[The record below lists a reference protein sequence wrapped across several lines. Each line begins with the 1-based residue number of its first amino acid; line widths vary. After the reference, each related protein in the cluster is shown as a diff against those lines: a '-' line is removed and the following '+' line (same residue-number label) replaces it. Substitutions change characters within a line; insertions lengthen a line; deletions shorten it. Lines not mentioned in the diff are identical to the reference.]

1 MPQCR
6 ETVRSQHARAAVVIR
21 VGLTL
26 LIALA
31 VSGCVQRQDAGRT
44 ASSGDSQRTAPTSD
58 SLPIRRLDA
67 SIAGIYRF
75 NSGIRDSTFTTIRDL
90 VRWEEMWRRL
100 SAQHRPAQSPPPVD
114 FQKEMV
120 VVATL
125 GERRTGGY
133 AITIEAVSDRGAY
146 LEAHVWRRAP
156 GRDCGVGGMLTTPA
170 DVAIVPRREVEV
182 RVLTHDRVTD
192 CTGPREP
199 DLPS

>member
-6 ETVRSQHARAAVVIR
+6 ETVRSPHASASILIR

-31 VSGCVQRQDAGRT
+31 VSGCEQPQDVGRE
-44 ASSGDSQRTAPTSD
+44 ASSGDSQRTAATSD
-58 SLPIRRLDA
+58 SLPIRRLEP

-75 NSGIRDSTFTTIRDL
+75 NSGIRDSTFTTIRD
-90 VRWEEMWRRL
+90 VIRWEDVWRRL
-100 SAQHRPAQSPPPVD
+100 SAQHRPARSPPPID
-114 FQKEMV
+114 FQKEMA

-125 GERRTGGY
+125 GERRTTGY

-156 GRDCGVGGMLTTPA
+156 GRDCGVGGALTAPA

-192 CTGPREP
+192 CSGRREP
-199 DLPS
+199 DLRN